1 MKHTRIENRHHIAY
15 WIHVTPERI
24 TNYRIILQLHNVQQF
39 DTWSRNFNEDKRESR
54 DNFNANFNV
63 LMKVP
68 IH

>member
-1 MKHTRIENRHHIAY
+1 MLLPRELST
-15 WIHVTPERI
+15 
-24 TNYRIILQLHNVQQF
+24 YRIILQLHNVQQF
-39 DTWSRNFNEDKRESR
+39 DTWCRNFNEDKRESR